1 MTEKETNKVKVRTVS
16 DNFKKLSIQVS
27 LNGLSFFV
35 LDTIT
40 QEVLLADGEHFETTA
55 SPYHLLKTL
64 KTVLK
69 RHDLVEKTFSE
80 VAVTHT
86 NDMFSLVPKSLFEP
100 NEMANYL
107 KFNTKL
113 LANDEIAFDELKNQD
128 IVIVYVPFT
137 NINNYIFERF
147 GEFEYNHQTTLV
159 LQTVFNQK
167 NTTEE
172 VCYVHVSGNT
182 MQLTALDGKKLVLY
196 NQFHYQT
203 KEDFLYYILFTYEQL
218 NLDTERCRLL
228 FFGAVDEND
237 PTYQL
242 CYQYIKHI
250 AVFEPLNA
258 LVAQGKNGEDTIDL
272 SLLSSRL

>member
-1 MTEKETNKVKVRTVS
+1 MTEKETNKGSAKTVP
-16 DNFKKLSIQVS
+16 DDFKKLSIQVS

-35 LDTIT
+35 VDTIS
-40 QEVLLADGEHFETTA
+40 QEIVLADEERFETTS
-55 SPYHLLKTL
+55 SPYNLLKTL
-64 KTVLK
+64 KALFKRRAVL
-69 RHDLVEKTFSE
+69 EKTYAE
-80 VAVTHT
+80 VAVTHK
-86 NDMFSLVPKSLFEP
+86 NDMFALVPKSLFEP

-137 NINNYIFERF
+137 NINNYVFELF
-147 GEFEYNHQTTLV
+147 GEFDYNHQSTLV

-167 NTTEE
+167 NITEE
-172 VCYVHVSGNT
+172 VCYVHVSEKT
-182 MQLTALDGKKLVLY
+182 FQLTALDGKKLLLY
-196 NQFHYQT
+196 NQFQYQS

-237 PTYQL
+237 PTYKL

-258 LVAQGKNGEDTIDL
+258 LVAPTRTGEDTIDL
-272 SLLSSRL
+272 SLLNN